1 MSGTTT
7 IAGRILTGAAAVAIV
22 ALMVV
27 GLWTTRGDDP
37 VLTQRKRKPYNI
49 MGTQTKLVAV
59 APADRGYVAE
69 RAVRDAERAL
79 RDVEAKMSRRLDDSE
94 IGRFNLADPQETG
107 GAIVP
112 MSTETMTVL
121 RESRKMWQ
129 QTGNAFDVTVG
140 ALGKVWRDANE
151 LNELPHQAQIEA
163 ARAASNWSLI
173 ELLDGGVRKLSP
185 SVRLDLGGIA
195 KGYGIDRAVEAI
207 RQTGCSG
214 GLVDVGG
221 DVRCFGRPPKKG
233 FWLVA
238 VQDPF
243 DPDPRRRLATLKLNS
258 GALCTSGN
266 YRRGRNYKI
275 AGKRYSHIID
285 PRPGPMMGMAL
296 PPEATPASVTVFAP
310 TAMAADAWA
319 TALSVLGVD
328 GLKMI
333 PPGSDIEAML
343 VIGDAE
349 VNDCV
354 VTPGFRKLFAAGPLS
369 HKPEPATLPATPH
382 PAPDGTRGSH
392 GPSVAAA
399 APRTWAGR

>member
-7 IAGRILTGAAAVAIV
+7 ITGRILTGAAAVAIV

-27 GLWTTRGDDP
+27 GIWKTRGDDP
-37 VLTQRKRKPYNI
+37 VLTERKRQPYNV
-49 MGTQTKLVAV
+49 MGTVTHLVAV
-59 APADRGYVAE
+59 APADRGYLAE
-69 RAVRDAERAL
+69 RGAGDAERAL
-79 RDVEAKMSRRLDDSE
+79 RDVEAKMSRRRPDSE
-94 IGRFNLADPQETG
+94 IGRFNLEGAQETG

-112 MSTETMTVL
+112 MSSETMTVL
-121 RESRKMWQ
+121 RESRKMWER
-129 QTGNAFDVTVG
+129 TGGAFDVTVG
-140 ALGKVWRDANE
+140 ALVKVWRDANE
-151 LNELPHQAQIEA
+151 PPHDELPHQAQLEA

-173 ELLDGGVRKLSP
+173 ELLDCGVRKLSP

-195 KGYGIDRAVEAI
+195 KGYGIDRAVEAM
-207 RQTGCSG
+207 RQAGCSG

-233 FWLVA
+233 YWLVA

-243 DPDPRRRLATLKLNS
+243 DTDPRRHLATLKLNS

-266 YRRGRNYKI
+266 YSRGRNYKI

-285 PRPGPMMGMAL
+285 PRPGPTMGMAL

-333 PPGSDIEAML
+333 PSGSNIEAML
-343 VIGDAE
+343 LVGDAE
-349 VNDCV
+349 ANDCV
-354 VTPGFRKLFAAGPLS
+354 VTLGFRKLFAAGPLS

-382 PAPDGTRGSH
+382 PASH
-392 GPSVAAA
+392 GTQAPLAAA
-399 APRTWAGR
+399 GALRTRAGR